1 MQREFSARLTVV
13 HAMACSPEAAQDDER
28 RRDMELAVR
37 DDLARLQQRFG
48 TEAELVVEAGDPPK
62 LVCEMAERGR
72 AGLLVI
78 GRGSAAGV
86 FGRLRTNA
94 YAIIR
99 QSPCP
104 VVSV

>member
-1 MQREFSARLTVV
+1 M
-13 HAMACSPEAAQDDER
+13 
-28 RRDMELAVR
+28 
-37 DDLARLQQRFG
+37 ARLQQRFG
-48 TEAELVVEAGDPPK
+48 TQAELAIEAGDPPHV
-62 LVCEMAERGR
+62 VCEMAKKRQ
-72 AGLLVI
+72 ANLLVI

-94 YAIIR
+94 YGIIR

>member
-1 MQREFSARLTVV
+1 
-13 HAMACSPEAAQDDER
+13 
-28 RRDMELAVR
+28 LAVE

-48 TEAELVVEAGDPPK
+48 TTAELVVEPGDPPK
-62 LVCEMAERGR
+62 VVCAIAAKIQ

-94 YAIIR
+94 YALIR